1 MDDILGKNGKIG
13 TADAVTAGNI
23 AVKDGRI
30 AGEGT
35 PESLLTPEFIREI
48 YDVEAEVVKD
58 KKGQIHIL
66 FVE

>member
-1 MDDILGKNGKIG
+1 MTVIS
-13 TADAVTAGNI
+13 AVHDLNI
-23 AVKDGRI
+23 AAMFCDRIYALKDGRI

-48 YDVEAEVVKD
+48 YDVEAVVVKD